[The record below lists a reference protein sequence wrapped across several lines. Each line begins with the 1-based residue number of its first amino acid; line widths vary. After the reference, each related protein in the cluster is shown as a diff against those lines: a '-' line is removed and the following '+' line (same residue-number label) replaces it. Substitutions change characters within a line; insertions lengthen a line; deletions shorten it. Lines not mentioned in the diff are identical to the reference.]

1 MPRGEVRLRQ
11 IGTGER
17 LRVKEYKSI
26 EHVGKLPL
34 ANTLC
39 QKILSGLNTSYI
51 SYPAQEPCQV
61 VTISSSFCR

>member
-1 MPRGEVRLRQ
+1 MNEVVRPCLEEVRLRQ
-11 IGTGER
+11 IGTEER

-39 QKILSGLNTSYI
+39 QKIL
-51 SYPAQEPCQV
+51 
-61 VTISSSFCR
+61 